1 MGVREVTIVG
11 YLGVTASQETLDEVS
26 GFDVEAE
33 AGKPLS
39 EYVVIDEIE
48 NLEMLNMRAVD
59 LRPLPQALW
68 MS

>member
-11 YLGVTASQETLDEVS
+11 YLGATASQETLDEVG